1 MKQFMN
7 IIFFQISLLWNVLN
21 TILLFDRNIINK
33 LVFIKTL
40 NSIKLPYTNS
50 I

>member
-21 TILLFDRNIINK
+21 TVLSFYRNIK
-33 LVFIKTL
+33 TLVFIKTL